1 MDFSKATTVVL
12 CCTVL
17 FCGGISGLCNINLAA
32 FTADCSY
39 QDLDKVPSY
48 VPDSTKVLNL
58 TGNWF
63 NEVNPRQFRRFCN
76 LVELDL
82 RWNYIAHLNNDSDT
96 ELSTLRVL
104 DISYNRGL
112 QDLNSAF
119 FASIPNLQWL
129 SIRSNYLVVSMFK
142 GLRNLTYLDMSFNK
156 PISVNST
163 PFMELEYLEDLNL
176 SGCRLQNLSD
186 TMFTGLSNLLML
198 NLRNNF
204 LHHLPSR
211 VFVRLTK
218 LKVLDLSYTKL
229 DHLPSGVFVRLT
241 KLKDLDLSNNNLDH
255 LPSGVFFRLT
265 KLEVLYLSSN
275 DLDHLP
281 SGIFVGLTKLNV
293 LDLSNNRLFYSTSL
307 PTDIFQPLIHL
318 EQLKLFMG
326 DIPHDVN
333 YTYMD
338 NPISKVP
345 SLKQLYITGAP
356 NTNFGHGYS
365 SLKNLEYLKI
375 SGNLSEINNE
385 TFFNL
390 RYTRSLTLSLVW
402 CELSSISRNAFSS
415 LINLTSLDISGSL
428 FLCKDT
434 MWTNF
439 KAAVCNSRVKNL
451 IAINICT
458 FDVMPWVDCS
468 QPYLEYLDMSHN
480 NLPEIPFVPESLK
493 ELILT
498 NNNIEDISSV
508 ALSLMYNLE
517 KLDLSDQTPHS
528 TYTNAHLK
536 RDIKRT
542 TRDSTGQYQ
551 LYTAASVPLY
561 NTTTTIYKH
570 LNKTAQTVKFKDRNM
585 TFKDQVR
592 NMTFNDQARNMTFKD
607 QAKNMTFNDQGRNM
621 TFKSQGLSSE
631 TRFTLQSWPPI
642 PPFLEWLDVSKSG
655 LICSLFKYD
664 YTNNFIRSLN
674 ISKFRSIKDCSKWL
688 KGLWP
693 WLDKLTHLEDL
704 DLSDN
709 KIAEIPAL
717 AFTHTTHLKHLYLSD
732 NSLFTLTFEIKS
744 LVNLKEIYLSNN
756 IIQYASSQFTTGISS
771 NDLKIYLDGN
781 YYLLCDCRRLSF
793 VKWLSTTYV
802 VYNIAEL
809 MCKYENETQVNLR
822 HRVKIYQQLKDE
834 CIYVL
839 VTVSCV
845 IYFIVLLIGG
855 SVVAILL
862 HKRWREQYLS
872 VFGRRSVNPYH
883 PLEMCQIELEYDIYI
898 SYERDHDISA
908 HKSMHDFVTKEL
920 YPWLKRKGFK
930 VLIRDELH
938 AGRKLYSEISE
949 ALRKTRNV
957 VVLLSND
964 YCADFWNVFEFNV
977 AAMEGIY
984 TKRQVIIPITF
995 EILKPEL
1002 FHEEINAFLKSG
1014 PLPRYTPNT
1023 KFSVLADFLLEQLAS
1038 LGNL

>member
-17 FCGGISGLCNINLAA
+17 FCGGISGSCDINRTT
-32 FTADCSY
+32 FTADCSG
-39 QDLDKVPSY
+39 QHLDKVPSY
-48 VPDSTKVLNL
+48 VPDSTKVLIL
-58 TGNWF
+58 ARNWF
-63 NEVNPRQFRRFCN
+63 NEVNPRQFRRFYN
-76 LVELDL
+76 LVKLDL
-82 RWNYIAHLNNDSDT
+82 SSNYIIHLNNDSDT
-96 ELSTLRVL
+96 ELSTLRDL
-104 DISYNRGL
+104 DISYNQRL
-112 QDLNSAF
+112 QDLNSAL
-119 FASIPNLQWL
+119 FAGILNLQKL
-129 SIRSNYLVVSMFK
+129 SIRGNYLVVSMFK
-142 GLRNLTYLDMSFNK
+142 GLRNLSYLDMGYNK

-163 PFMELEYLEDLNL
+163 PFIELEYLEDLNL
-176 SGCRLQNLSD
+176 GGCGLKNLSD
-186 TMFTGLSNLLML
+186 TMFTGISNLLML
-198 NLRNNF
+198 NLGDND
-204 LHHLPSR
+204 LDYLPSG
-211 VFVRLTK
+211 VFVELTK
-218 LKVLDLSYTKL
+218 LKVLDLSY
-229 DHLPSGVFVRLT
+229 
-241 KLKDLDLSNNNLDH
+241 
-255 LPSGVFFRLT
+255 
-265 KLEVLYLSSN
+265 
-275 DLDHLP
+275 
-281 SGIFVGLTKLNV
+281 
-293 LDLSNNRLFYSTSL
+293 NRLYHSTSL

-318 EQLKLFMG
+318 EQLKLFMD

-333 YTYMD
+333 YTYLD
-338 NPISKVP
+338 NPISKIR
-345 SLKQLYITGAP
+345 SLKRLYITGAP

-365 SLKNLEYLKI
+365 SLKNLEYLEI
-375 SGNLSEINNE
+375 SGNISEINNE

-390 RYTRSLTLSLVW
+390 RYTRTLALSLGS
-402 CELSSISRNAFSS
+402 CKFSYISRNAFTS
-415 LINLTSLDISGSL
+415 LKNLTSLDISNSR
-428 FLCKDT
+428 FLCKDS
-434 MWTNF
+434 MWYNF
-439 KAAVCNSRVKNL
+439 IAAVCNSRVKNL
-451 IAINICT
+451 IATNLCT
-458 FDVMPWVDCS
+458 FDLMLWFVCS
-468 QPYLEYLDMSHN
+468 PPYIEYLDMSHN
-480 NLPEIPFVPESLK
+480 NLQGIPYVSKSLK

-508 ALSLMYNLE
+508 ALSRMYNLE

-536 RDIKRT
+536 KDIKRT

-551 LYTAASVPLY
+551 WYTVASVPLY

-570 LNKTAQTVKFKDRNM
+570 LNKTAQTVKFKERKM

-592 NMTFNDQARNMTFKD
+592 NMTFNDQA
-607 QAKNMTFNDQGRNM
+607 RNM

-664 YTNNFIRSLN
+664 YTNNHIRSLN
-674 ISKFRSIKDCSKWL
+674 LSKFRSIKDCSKWL

-717 AFTHTTHLKHLYLSD
+717 AFTHTTQLKHLYLSE

-756 IIQYASSQFTTGISS
+756 IIQYASSQFTTGIPS

-781 YYLLCDCRRLSF
+781 YYLRCDCARSNF
-793 VKWLSTTYV
+793 AQWLSTTNV

-809 MCKYENETQVNLR
+809 MCKYENETQVSLR
-822 HRVKIYQQLKDE
+822 HRVKIYQQLNDE
-834 CIYVL
+834 CIYVT

-855 SVVAILL
+855 SVVAVLL
-862 HKRWREQYLS
+862 HKRWKEQYLS

-883 PLEMCQIELEYDIYI
+883 PLEECQIELEYDIYI

-908 HKSMHDFVTKEL
+908 YKSMHDFVTKEL
-920 YPWLKRKGFK
+920 YPWLKQKGFK

-1002 FHEEINAFLKSG
+1002 FHEEINAFLESG
-1014 PLPRYTPNT
+1014 PLPRYTHNT

>member
-1 MDFSKATTVVL
+1 MSN
-12 CCTVL
+12 
-17 FCGGISGLCNINLAA
+17 ISWNA
-32 FTADCSY
+32 FT
-39 QDLDKVPSY
+39 
-48 VPDSTKVLNL
+48 
-58 TGNWF
+58 
-63 NEVNPRQFRRFCN
+63 
-76 LVELDL
+76 
-82 RWNYIAHLNNDSDT
+82 
-96 ELSTLRVL
+96 
-104 DISYNRGL
+104 
-112 QDLNSAF
+112 
-119 FASIPNLQWL
+119 
-129 SIRSNYLVVSMFK
+129 
-142 GLRNLTYLDMSFNK
+142 
-156 PISVNST
+156 
-163 PFMELEYLEDLNL
+163 
-176 SGCRLQNLSD
+176 
-186 TMFTGLSNLLML
+186 
-198 NLRNNF
+198 
-204 LHHLPSR
+204 
-211 VFVRLTK
+211 
-218 LKVLDLSYTKL
+218 
-229 DHLPSGVFVRLT
+229 
-241 KLKDLDLSNNNLDH
+241 
-255 LPSGVFFRLT
+255 
-265 KLEVLYLSSN
+265 
-275 DLDHLP
+275 
-281 SGIFVGLTKLNV
+281 
-293 LDLSNNRLFYSTSL
+293 
-307 PTDIFQPLIHL
+307 
-318 EQLKLFMG
+318 
-326 DIPHDVN
+326 
-333 YTYMD
+333 
-338 NPISKVP
+338 
-345 SLKQLYITGAP
+345 
-356 NTNFGHGYS
+356 
-365 SLKNLEYLKI
+365 SLKNL
-375 SGNLSEINNE
+375 
-385 TFFNL
+385 T
-390 RYTRSLTLSLVW
+390 T
-402 CELSSISRNAFSS
+402 
-415 LINLTSLDISGSL
+415 LDISKSR
-428 FLCKDT
+428 FLCKYT

-439 KAAVCNSRVKNL
+439 IAAVCNSRVKNL
-451 IAINICT
+451 IATNLCT

-480 NLPEIPFVPESLK
+480 NLPEIPFESKSLK

-498 NNNIEDISSV
+498 NNNIEVLPIYT
-508 ALSLMYNLE
+508 LSPMYNLE

-528 TYTNAHLK
+528 TYINAHLK

-561 NTTTTIYKH
+561 NTTTIYKY
-570 LNKTAQTVKFKDRNM
+570 LNKTAQTVKFKERKM

-592 NMTFNDQARNMTFKD
+592 NMTFNDQARNMTFK
-607 QAKNMTFNDQGRNM
+607 
-621 TFKSQGLSSE
+621 SQGLSSE
-631 TRFTLQSWPPI
+631 TRFTLQSWAPI

-664 YTNNFIRSLN
+664 YTNNHIRSLN

-709 KIAEIPAL
+709 KIAEIPAV

-756 IIQYASSQFTTGISS
+756 VIQYASSQFTTGISS

-793 VKWLSTTYV
+793 VKWLSTTNV

-809 MCKYENETQVNLR
+809 MCKYENETQVSLR
-822 HRVKIYQQLKDE
+822 HRVKIFQQLKDE

>member
-1 MDFSKATTVVL
+1 MDFSKVTTVVL
-12 CCTVL
+12 CCTIL
-17 FCGGISGLCNINLAA
+17 FCGGISGSCDINLTA
-32 FTADCSY
+32 FTADCSF
-39 QDLDKVPSY
+39 QGLDKVPSY

-58 TGNWF
+58 TRNWF
-63 NEVNPRQFRRFCN
+63 KEVNPRQFRRFYN

-82 RWNYIAHLNNDSDT
+82 SWNYIKHLNNDSDT
-96 ELSTLRVL
+96 GLSTLRVL
-104 DISYNRGL
+104 DISYNQRL
-112 QDLNSAF
+112 HDLNSAF

-129 SIRSNYLVVSMFK
+129 SISRNYLVVSMFK
-142 GLRNLTYLDMSFNK
+142 GLRNLTYLDMSYNK

-163 PFMELEYLEDLNL
+163 PFIELEYLEDLNL
-176 SGCRLQNLSD
+176 GGCGLKNLSD
-186 TMFTGLSNLLML
+186 TMFTGLSNLLTL
-198 NLRNNF
+198 NLGYND
-204 LHHLPSR
+204 
-211 VFVRLTK
+211 
-218 LKVLDLSYTKL
+218 LDY
-229 DHLPSGVFVRLT
+229 LPSGVFVRLT
-241 KLKDLDLSNNNLDH
+241 KLEVLDLSSNDLDYLPSGVFVGLTKLKVLDLSDNNLDH
-255 LPSGVFFRLT
+255 LPSGVF
-265 KLEVLYLSSN
+265 
-275 DLDHLP
+275 
-281 SGIFVGLTKLNV
+281 VGLTKLKV
-293 LDLSNNRLFYSTSL
+293 LDLSYNRLYHSTSL

-326 DIPHDVN
+326 DIPDNVN
-333 YTYMD
+333 YTYVG
-338 NPISKVP
+338 NQISKIP

-365 SLKNLEYLKI
+365 SLKNLEYLEI

-390 RYTRSLTLSLVW
+390 RYTRSLALSLGS
-402 CELSSISRNAFSS
+402 CKLSYISRNAFTS
-415 LINLTSLDISGSL
+415 LKNLTSLDISKNR
-428 FLCKDT
+428 FLCKYT
-434 MWTNF
+434 MWINF
-439 KAAVCNSRVKNL
+439 ITAVCNSRVKNL
-451 IAINICT
+451 IATYLCT
-458 FDVMPWVDCS
+458 FDVMSLFVCS
-468 QPYLEYLDMSHN
+468 PPYLEYLDMSHN
-480 NLPEIPFVPESLK
+480 NLPEIPSVSKSLK

-498 NNNIEDISSV
+498 NNDIDYVSSFG
-508 ALSLMYNLE
+508 LSQMYNLE
-517 KLDLSDQTPHS
+517 KLDLSDQTPTP

-536 RDIKRT
+536 KDIKRT

-551 LYTAASVPLY
+551 LYTVASVPLY
-561 NTTTTIYKH
+561 NTTTINKY
-570 LNKTAQTVKFKDRNM
+570 LNKTAQNVEFKDGNM

-592 NMTFNDQARNMTFKD
+592 TMTFNVQARNMTFID
-607 QAKNMTFNDQGRNM
+607 QGRNITFNDQGRNM
-621 TFKSQGLSSE
+621 TFKSEGLSSE
-631 TRFTLQSWPPI
+631 TRFTIQSWPI
-642 PPFLEWLDVSKSG
+642 PPVLAWIDVSRSG
-655 LICSLFKYD
+655 LICELYELD
-664 YTNNFIRSLN
+664 NTNNFIRSLD
-674 ISKFRSIKDCSKWL
+674 ISRFRPNKYCSKWL

-704 DLSDN
+704 DLRGNQITNIS
-709 KIAEIPAL
+709 AG
-717 AFTHTTHLKHLYLSD
+717 AFTHTINLKHLYLSE
-732 NSLFTLTFEIKS
+732 NFLITLAFEIKS
-744 LVNLKEIYLSNN
+744 LVSLKEIYLSNN
-756 IIQYASSQFTTGISS
+756 IIQDASSQFTTGITS

-781 YYLLCDCRRLSF
+781 YDLRCDCRRLSF
-793 VKWLSTTYV
+793 VKWLSTTNV

-809 MCKYENETQVNLR
+809 MCKYENETQVSLR
-822 HRVKIYQQLKDE
+822 HRVKIYQQLNDE
-834 CIYVL
+834 CIYVT

-845 IYFIVLLIGG
+845 IAFIVLLIGG
-855 SVVAILL
+855 SVVAVLL
-862 HKRWREQYLS
+862 HKRWKEQYLS

-883 PLEMCQIELEYDIYI
+883 PLEECQIELEYDIYI

-920 YPWLKRKGFK
+920 YPWLKQKGFK

-995 EILKPEL
+995 EILKQEL

>member
-58 TGNWF
+58 EGNWF
-63 NEVNPRQFRRFCN
+63 IEVNPRQFRRFYN
-76 LVELDL
+76 LVKLDL
-82 RWNYIAHLNNDSDT
+82 SWNNISHLNNDSDT

-104 DISYNRGL
+104 DISYNWRL

-119 FASIPNLQWL
+119 FASIPNLQKL
-129 SIRSNYLVVSMFK
+129 SIIGNDLEVSLFK
-142 GLRNLTYLDMSFNK
+142 GLRNLTYLDMRGNK
-156 PISVNST
+156 LISVNST
-163 PFMELEYLEDLNL
+163 PFMELQYLEDLNL
-176 SGCRLQNLSD
+176 GGCRLQNLSD

-198 NLRNNF
+198 NLDYND
-204 LHHLPSR
+204 LHHLSSR

-218 LKVLDLSYTKL
+218 LKVLDLS
-229 DHLPSGVFVRLT
+229 F
-241 KLKDLDLSNNNLDH
+241 
-255 LPSGVFFRLT
+255 
-265 KLEVLYLSSN
+265 N
-275 DLDHLP
+275 DLDYLP
-281 SGIFVGLTKLNV
+281 GGLFVGLIKLKV
-293 LDLSNNRLFYSTSL
+293 LVLSYNRLYHSTSL

-318 EQLKLFMG
+318 EQLKLFMN

-333 YTYMD
+333 YTYLD

-365 SLKNLEYLKI
+365 SLKNLEYLEI

-390 RYTRSLTLSLVW
+390 RYTRSLALSLGS
-402 CELSSISRNAFSS
+402 CKLSNISRNAFSS
-415 LINLTSLDISGSL
+415 LINLTSLDISESW
-428 FLCKDT
+428 FLCKYT
-434 MWTNF
+434 MWKIF
-439 KAAVCNSRVKNL
+439 IAAVCNSRVKNL
-451 IAINICT
+451 IAINLCT
-458 FDVMPWVDCS
+458 FVVIPWFDCS
-468 QPYLEYLDMSHN
+468 PPYLEYLDMSHN
-480 NLPEIPFVPESLK
+480 NLRGIPYESKSLK
-493 ELILT
+493 ELILA
-498 NNNIEDISSV
+498 NNNIE
-508 ALSLMYNLE
+508 ALPFYTLSRMYNLE
-517 KLDLSDQTPHS
+517 KLDLSDQTPYS
-528 TYTNAHLK
+528 TYSNAHLQK
-536 RDIKRT
+536 DIKRT

-570 LNKTAQTVKFKDRNM
+570 LNKTAQTVKFKDRKM

-592 NMTFNDQARNMTFKD
+592 NMTFNDQARNMTFNDQARNMKFNDQAGNMTFKD
-607 QAKNMTFNDQGRNM
+607 QTENMTFNDQGRNM
-621 TFKSQGLSSE
+621 TLKSEGLSSE
-631 TRFTLQSWPPI
+631 TRFTIQSRQKI
-642 PPFLEWLDVSKSG
+642 PAFLEWIDVSRSG
-655 LICSLFKYD
+655 LICELYKLD
-664 YTNNFIRSLN
+664 ITNNSIRSLS
-674 ISKFRSIKDCSKWL
+674 ISRFRPNTYYSCKWL
-688 KGLWP
+688 KGFWP

-704 DLSDN
+704 DLSGN
-709 KIAEIPAL
+709 QITNISAG
-717 AFTHTTHLKHLYLSD
+717 AFTNTTNLKHLYLSE
-732 NSLFTLTFEIKS
+732 NFLITLAFEIKS
-744 LVNLKEIYLSNN
+744 LVSLKEIYLSNN
-756 IIQYASSQFTTGISS
+756 IIQDASSQFTTGITS

-781 YYLLCDCRRLSF
+781 YDLRCDCRRLSF
-793 VKWLSTTYV
+793 VKWLSTTNV

-809 MCKYENETQVNLR
+809 MCKYENETQVSLR
-822 HRVKIYQQLKDE
+822 HRVKIYQQLNDE
-834 CIYVL
+834 CIYVT

-845 IYFIVLLIGG
+845 IAFIVLLIGG
-855 SVVAILL
+855 SVVAVLL

-883 PLEMCQIELEYDIYI
+883 PLEECQIELEYDIYI

-920 YPWLKRKGFK
+920 YPWLKQKGFK

>member
-17 FCGGISGLCNINLAA
+17 FCSGISGSCDINRTA
-32 FTADCSY
+32 FTADCSG
-39 QDLDKVPSY
+39 QNLDKVPSY

-58 TGNWF
+58 AHNWF
-63 NEVNPRQFRRFCN
+63 KEVNPRQFRRFDN

-82 RWNYIAHLNNDSDT
+82 NWNDIIHLNNDSDT
-96 ELSTLRVL
+96 ELSTLRIL
-104 DISYNRGL
+104 DISDNWML

-119 FASIPNLQWL
+119 FASIPNLQKL
-129 SIRSNYLVVSMFK
+129 FIIDNDLEVSMFK
-142 GLRNLTYLDMSFNK
+142 GLSNLTYLDMSHNQ

-176 SGCRLQNLSD
+176 AWCGLQNLSD

-198 NLRNNF
+198 NLGYND
-204 LHHLPSR
+204 LHHLPSG

-218 LKVLDLSYTKL
+218 LKVLDLS
-229 DHLPSGVFVRLT
+229 G
-241 KLKDLDLSNNNLDH
+241 
-255 LPSGVFFRLT
+255 
-265 KLEVLYLSSN
+265 
-275 DLDHLP
+275 
-281 SGIFVGLTKLNV
+281 
-293 LDLSNNRLFYSTSL
+293 NRLYHSTSL
-307 PTDIFQPLIHL
+307 PTDIFQPLTHL
-318 EQLKLFMG
+318 EQLNLIMY

-333 YTYMD
+333 YTYVD
-338 NPISKVP
+338 NPISKIP

-365 SLKNLEYLKI
+365 SLKNLEYLEI
-375 SGNLSEINNE
+375 SGNISEINNE

-390 RYTRSLTLSLVW
+390 RYTRSLALSLGS
-402 CELSSISRNAFSS
+402 CKLSNISRNAFTS
-415 LINLTSLDISGSL
+415 LKNLTSLDISKSR
-428 FLCKDT
+428 FLCKYT
-434 MWTNF
+434 MWTYF
-439 KAAVCNSRVKNL
+439 IAAVCNSRVKNL
-451 IAINICT
+451 IATNLCT

-468 QPYLEYLDMSHN
+468 QPYLEYLEYLDMSHN
-480 NLPEIPFVPESLK
+480 NLPEIPFVPKSLK

-551 LYTAASVPLY
+551 WYTVASVPLY
-561 NTTTTIYKH
+561 NTTTTIYKR
-570 LNKTAQTVKFKDRNM
+570 LNKTAQTVKFKDRKM

-592 NMTFNDQARNMTFKD
+592 NMTFNDQARNMTFKH
-607 QAKNMTFNDQGRNM
+607 QIENTTFNDQGRNM

-631 TRFTLQSWPPI
+631 TRFMLQSWPPI
-642 PPFLEWLDVSKSG
+642 SPFLEWLDVSKSG

-664 YTNNFIRSLN
+664 YTNNHIRSLN
-674 ISKFRSIKDCSKWL
+674 ISKFRPIKDCSKWL

-693 WLDKLTHLEDL
+693 WLDKLTRLEDL

-709 KIAEIPAL
+709 KITEIPAV

-732 NSLFTLTFEIKS
+732 NFLITLTFEIKS
-744 LVNLKEIYLSNN
+744 LVSLKEIYLSNN
-756 IIQYASSQFTTGISS
+756 IIQDASSQFTTGITS

-781 YYLLCDCRRLSF
+781 YDLRCDCRRLSF
-793 VKWLSTTYV
+793 VKWLSTTNV

-809 MCKYENETQVNLR
+809 MCKYENETQVSLR

-834 CIYVL
+834 CIYVT

-855 SVVAILL
+855 SVVAVLL
-862 HKRWREQYLS
+862 HKRWKEQYLS

-883 PLEMCQIELEYDIYI
+883 PLEECQIELEYDIYI

-908 HKSMHDFVTKEL
+908 NKSMHDFVTKEL
-920 YPWLKRKGFK
+920 YPWLKQKGFK

-1014 PLPRYTPNT
+1014 PLPRYTLNT

>member
-12 CCTVL
+12 YCTVL
-17 FCGGISGLCNINLAA
+17 FCSGISGSCDINRTA
-32 FTADCSY
+32 FTADCSG
-39 QDLDKVPSY
+39 QNLDKVPSY
-48 VPDSTKVLNL
+48 VPVSTKVLNL
-58 TGNWF
+58 AYNRF
-63 NEVNPRQFRRFCN
+63 KEVNPRQFKRFYN

-82 RWNYIAHLNNDSDT
+82 NWNDIIHLNNDSDT
-96 ELSTLRVL
+96 ELSTLRIL
-104 DISYNRGL
+104 DISDNWML

-119 FASIPNLQWL
+119 FASIPNLQKL
-129 SIRSNYLVVSMFK
+129 SIRGNKLVVSMFK
-142 GLRNLTYLDMSFNK
+142 GLRNLTYLDMSWNRQ
-156 PISVNST
+156 INVNST
-163 PFMELEYLEDLNL
+163 PFIELEFLEDLNL
-176 SGCRLQNLSD
+176 AKCRLRNLSD
-186 TMFTGLSNLLML
+186 TFFTGLSNLLML
-198 NLRNNF
+198 NLGYND
-204 LHHLPSR
+204 LDYLPSG
-211 VFVRLTK
+211 VFVELTK
-218 LKVLDLSYTKL
+218 LKVLDLSY
-229 DHLPSGVFVRLT
+229 
-241 KLKDLDLSNNNLDH
+241 
-255 LPSGVFFRLT
+255 
-265 KLEVLYLSSN
+265 
-275 DLDHLP
+275 
-281 SGIFVGLTKLNV
+281 
-293 LDLSNNRLFYSTSL
+293 NRLYHSTSL
-307 PTDIFQPLIHL
+307 PTDIFQPLTHL
-318 EQLKLFMG
+318 EQLNLIMY

-333 YTYMD
+333 YTYLD

-375 SGNLSEINNE
+375 LGNLSEINNE

-390 RYTRSLTLSLVW
+390 RHTRSLVLSLGS
-402 CELSSISRNAFSS
+402 CKLSYISRNAFTS
-415 LINLTSLDISGSL
+415 LKNLISLDISNSR
-428 FLCKDT
+428 FLSTYT

-439 KAAVCNSRVKNL
+439 IAAVCNSTVKNL
-451 IAINICT
+451 IATNLWP
-458 FDVMPWVDCS
+458 FELSPWFDCS
-468 QPYLEYLDMSHN
+468 QPYLEYLDMSNN
-480 NLPEIPFVPESLK
+480 NLRGKPYVPKSLK
-493 ELILT
+493 VLILA
-498 NNNIEDISSV
+498 NNNIE
-508 ALSLMYNLE
+508 ALSIYTLSQMHNLE
-517 KLDLSDQTPHS
+517 KLDLSDQTPIS
-528 TYTNAHLK
+528 TYSNAHLK
-536 RDIKRT
+536 KDIKRR

-551 LYTAASVPLY
+551 LYTVSSFPLY
-561 NTTTTIYKH
+561 NSTTTIYKH

-585 TFKDQVR
+585 TLKDQVR
-592 NMTFNDQARNMTFKD
+592 NMTFNDQARNMTFKH
-607 QAKNMTFNDQGRNM
+607 QIENTTFNDQGRNM

-631 TRFTLQSWPPI
+631 TRFMLQSWPPI
-642 PPFLEWLDVSKSG
+642 SPFLEWLDVSKSG

-664 YTNNFIRSLN
+664 YTYNIIRSLN
-674 ISKFRSIKDCSKWL
+674 ISKFRPIKDCSKWL

-693 WLDKLTHLEDL
+693 WLDKLTRLEDL

-709 KIAEIPAL
+709 KITEIPAV

-732 NSLFTLTFEIKS
+732 NFLITLTFEIKS
-744 LVNLKEIYLSNN
+744 LVSLKEIYLSNN
-756 IIQYASSQFTTGISS
+756 IIQDASSQFTTGITS

-781 YYLLCDCRRLSF
+781 YDLRCDCRRLSF
-793 VKWLSTTYV
+793 VKWLSTTNV

-809 MCKYENETQVNLR
+809 MCKYENETQVSLR

-834 CIYVL
+834 CIYVT

-855 SVVAILL
+855 SVVAVLL
-862 HKRWREQYLS
+862 HKRWKEQYLS

-883 PLEMCQIELEYDIYI
+883 PLEECQIELEYDIYI

-908 HKSMHDFVTKEL
+908 NKSMHDFVTKEL
-920 YPWLKRKGFK
+920 YPWLKQKGFK

-1014 PLPRYTPNT
+1014 PLPRYTLNT

>member
-1 MDFSKATTVVL
+1 MDSSKATTVVL

-17 FCGGISGLCNINLAA
+17 FCSGISGSCDINRTA
-32 FTADCSY
+32 FTADCSG
-39 QDLDKVPSY
+39 QNLDKVPSY
-48 VPDSTKVLNL
+48 VPDSIEVLNL
-58 TGNWF
+58 RINYF
-63 NEVNPRQFRRFCN
+63 KEVNPRQFRRFYN

-82 RWNYIAHLNNDSDT
+82 SYNMIIHLNNDSDT

-104 DISYNRGL
+104 DISGNRRL

-119 FASIPNLQWL
+119 FASIPNLQKL
-129 SIRSNYLVVSMFK
+129 FIIGNDLEVSMFK
-142 GLRNLTYLDMSFNK
+142 GLRNLTYLDMSFNQ

-176 SGCRLQNLSD
+176 NNCGLKNLSD
-186 TMFTGLSNLLML
+186 AIFTGLSNLLML
-198 NLRNNF
+198 NLGYND
-204 LHHLPSR
+204 LDYLPSG
-211 VFVRLTK
+211 VFVGLTK
-218 LKVLDLSYTKL
+218 LKVLDLSY
-229 DHLPSGVFVRLT
+229 
-241 KLKDLDLSNNNLDH
+241 
-255 LPSGVFFRLT
+255 
-265 KLEVLYLSSN
+265 
-275 DLDHLP
+275 
-281 SGIFVGLTKLNV
+281 
-293 LDLSNNRLFYSTSL
+293 NRLYHSTSL

-318 EQLKLFMG
+318 EQLRLFMN
-326 DIPHDVN
+326 DIPHNVN
-333 YTYMD
+333 YTYVD
-338 NPISKVP
+338 NPISKIP

-375 SGNLSEINNE
+375 LGNLSEINNE

-390 RYTRSLTLSLVW
+390 RYTRTLALSLGS
-402 CELSSISRNAFSS
+402 CKFSYISRNAFTS
-415 LINLTSLDISGSL
+415 LINLTSLDVSSNMY
-428 FLCKDT
+428 LCKYT
-434 MWTNF
+434 MWRNF
-439 KAAVCNSRVKNL
+439 TAAICNSRIKNL
-451 IAINICT
+451 IATNLCT
-458 FDVMPWVDCS
+458 FDLMSLFVCS
-468 QPYLEYLDMSHN
+468 PPYLEYLDMSLN
-480 NLPEIPFVPESLK
+480 NLRGIPYVHKSLK

-508 ALSLMYNLE
+508 FLSRMYNLE

-536 RDIKRT
+536 KDIKRT

-551 LYTAASVPLY
+551 LYTVASVPLY
-561 NTTTTIYKH
+561 NTTTINKY
-570 LNKTAQTVKFKDRNM
+570 LNKTAQNVEFKDGNL

-592 NMTFNDQARNMTFKD
+592 NMTFNDQARNMTFND
-607 QAKNMTFNDQGRNM
+607 QARNMTFNDQGRNM
-621 TFKSQGLSSE
+621 TLKSEGLSSE
-631 TRFTLQSWPPI
+631 TRFTIQSRQKI
-642 PPFLEWLDVSKSG
+642 PAFLEWIDVSRSR
-655 LICSLFKYD
+655 LICELYKLD
-664 YTNNFIRSLN
+664 ITNNYIRSLN
-674 ISKFRSIKDCSKWL
+674 ISRFRPNTYYSCKWL
-688 KGLWP
+688 KGFWP
-693 WLDKLTHLEDL
+693 WLDKLTHLETL
-704 DLSDN
+704 DLSGN
-709 KIAEIPAL
+709 QITEIPAV
-717 AFTHTTHLKHLYLSD
+717 AFTHTIHLKHLNLAENYLV
-732 NSLFTLTFEIKS
+732 TLTFEMKS
-744 LVNLKEIYLSNN
+744 LVNLTEIYLSNN
-756 IIQYASSQFTTGISS
+756 LIQYASNQFTTGLKS
-771 NDLKIYLDGN
+771 NDLTVYIDGN
-781 YYLLCDCRRLSF
+781 NLLCDCSRLNF
-793 VKWLSTTYV
+793 VYWLCTSNV
-802 VYNIAEL
+802 IFNITGL
-809 MCKYENETQVNLR
+809 MCKYKNETQVSLR
-822 HRVKIYQQLKDE
+822 PRAAIYQLLRDE
-834 CIYVL
+834 CIYVT

-845 IYFIVLLIGG
+845 IAFIVLLIGG

-862 HKRWREQYLS
+862 HKRWKEQYLS

-883 PLEMCQIELEYDIYI
+883 PLEECQIELEYDIYI

-908 HKSMHDFVTKEL
+908 YKSMHGFVTKEL
-920 YPWLKRKGFK
+920 YPWLKQKGFK

>member
-17 FCGGISGLCNINLAA
+17 FCSGISGSCNINLTA
-32 FTADCSY
+32 FTADCSH
-39 QDLDKVPSY
+39 QHLDKVPSY

-58 TGNWF
+58 GNNRF
-63 NEVNPRQFRRFCN
+63 KEVNPRRFRRFYN
-76 LVELDL
+76 LVKLDL
-82 RWNYIAHLNNDSDT
+82 SLNDIIHLNNDSDT
-96 ELSTLRVL
+96 GLSTLRVL
-104 DISYNRGL
+104 DISYNLRL

-119 FASIPNLQWL
+119 FASIPNLQKL
-129 SIRSNYLVVSMFK
+129 SIRGNKLVVSMFK
-142 GLRNLTYLDMSFNK
+142 GLRNLTYLDMRGNK
-156 PISVNST
+156 LISVNST
-163 PFMELEYLEDLNL
+163 PFIELKYLEDLNL
-176 SGCRLQNLSD
+176 AWCGLQNLSD
-186 TMFTGLSNLLML
+186 TMFTGISNLLML
-198 NLRNNF
+198 NLQGNH
-204 LHHLPSR
+204 LHHLPSG
-211 VFVRLTK
+211 VFVGLTK

-229 DHLPSGVFVRLT
+229 DHLPSGVFFRLT
-241 KLKDLDLSNNNLDH
+241 KLEALDLSYNNLDH
-255 LPSGVFFRLT
+255 LPSGVFVRLT
-265 KLEVLYLSSN
+265 KL
-275 DLDHLP
+275 
-281 SGIFVGLTKLNV
+281 KV
-293 LDLSNNRLFYSTSL
+293 LDLSGNRLYHSTSL

-318 EQLKLFMG
+318 EQLKLFMN
-326 DIPHDVN
+326 DIPHNVN
-333 YTYMD
+333 YTYVD
-338 NPISKVP
+338 NPISKIP

-365 SLKNLEYLKI
+365 SLKKLEYLEI
-375 SGNLSEINNE
+375 SGNISEINNE

-390 RYTRSLTLSLVW
+390 RYTRSLTLSVRS
-402 CELSSISRNAFSS
+402 CSFSSISGNAFTS
-415 LINLTSLDISGSL
+415 LINLTSLDVSSNMY
-428 FLCKDT
+428 LCKYT
-434 MWTNF
+434 MWRNF
-439 KAAVCNSRVKNL
+439 TAAICNSRIKNL
-451 IAINICT
+451 IATNLCT
-458 FDVMPWVDCS
+458 FDLMSLFVCS
-468 QPYLEYLDMSHN
+468 PPYLEYLDMSHN
-480 NLPEIPFVPESLK
+480 NLRGIPLYVPKSLK
-493 ELILT
+493 ELILA
-498 NNNIEDISSV
+498 NNNIEVLSSYTLV
-508 ALSLMYNLE
+508 NMYNLE

-528 TYTNAHLK
+528 TYSNAHLK
-536 RDIKRT
+536 KDIKRT

-570 LNKTAQTVKFKDRNM
+570 LNKTAQTVKFKERKM

-592 NMTFNDQARNMTFKD
+592 NMTFNDQA
-607 QAKNMTFNDQGRNM
+607 RNM

-664 YTNNFIRSLN
+664 YTNNYIRSLN
-674 ISKFRSIKDCSKWL
+674 LSKFRPIKDCSKWL

-693 WLDKLTHLEDL
+693 WLDKLTRLEDL

-709 KIAEIPAL
+709 KITEIPAV
-717 AFTHTTHLKHLYLSD
+717 AFTHKTYLKHLYLSD
-732 NSLFTLTFEIKS
+732 NFLITLTFEIKS
-744 LVNLKEIYLSNN
+744 LVSLKEIYLSNN
-756 IIQYASSQFTTGISS
+756 IIQDASSQFTTGITS

-781 YYLLCDCRRLSF
+781 YDLRCDCRRLSF
-793 VKWLSTTYV
+793 VKWLSTTNV

-809 MCKYENETQVNLR
+809 MCKYENETQVSLC

-834 CIYVL
+834 CIYVT

-855 SVVAILL
+855 SVVAVLL
-862 HKRWREQYLS
+862 HKRWKEQYLS

-883 PLEMCQIELEYDIYI
+883 PLEECQIELEYDIYI

-908 HKSMHDFVTKEL
+908 NKSMHDFVTKEL
-920 YPWLKRKGFK
+920 YPWLKQKGFK

-1014 PLPRYTPNT
+1014 PLPRYTLNT

>member
-17 FCGGISGLCNINLAA
+17 FCGGISGSCNINLTA
-32 FTADCSY
+32 FTADCSD
-39 QDLDKVPSY
+39 QNLDKVPSY
-48 VPDSTKVLNL
+48 LPDVTKILNL
-58 TGNWF
+58 AGNRF
-63 NEVNPRQFRRFCN
+63 KEVNPRQFRRFYN
-76 LVELDL
+76 LVKLDL
-82 RWNYIAHLNNDSDT
+82 SSNYIIHLNNDSDA

-104 DISYNRGL
+104 DISFNLRL

-119 FASIPNLQWL
+119 FASIPNLQKL
-129 SIRSNYLVVSMFK
+129 SIRGNKLVVSMFK
-142 GLRNLTYLDMSFNK
+142 GLRNLTYLDMRWNRQ
-156 PISVNST
+156 INVNST
-163 PFMELEYLEDLNL
+163 PFIELEFLEDLNL
-176 SGCRLQNLSD
+176 AKCRLRNLSD
-186 TMFTGLSNLLML
+186 TFFTGLSNLLML
-198 NLRNNF
+198 NLGYND
-204 LHHLPSR
+204 LHHLPSG

-218 LKVLDLSYTKL
+218 LKVLDLSDNCL

-241 KLKDLDLSNNNLDH
+241 KLKVLDLSYDNLDH
-255 LPSGVFFRLT
+255 LPSGVFVRLT
-265 KLEVLYLSSN
+265 KL
-275 DLDHLP
+275 
-281 SGIFVGLTKLNV
+281 KV
-293 LDLSNNRLFYSTSL
+293 LDLSGNRLYHSTSL
-307 PTDIFQPLIHL
+307 PTDIFQPLTHL
-318 EQLKLFMG
+318 EQLNLIMY

-333 YTYMD
+333 YTYLD
-338 NPISKVP
+338 NPISKIR

-365 SLKNLEYLKI
+365 SLKNLEYLEI
-375 SGNLSEINNE
+375 SGNISEINNE

-390 RYTRSLTLSLVW
+390 RYTRSLALSLES
-402 CELSSISRNAFSS
+402 CKLSNISRNAFTS
-415 LINLTSLDISGSL
+415 LKNLTSLNISNSR
-428 FLCKDT
+428 FLCEYT
-434 MWTNF
+434 MWNDF
-439 KAAVCNSRVKNL
+439 IAAVCNSRVKNL
-451 IAINICT
+451 IATNLCT

-480 NLPEIPFVPESLK
+480 NLPEIPSVPKSLK
-493 ELILT
+493 ELFLT
-498 NNNIEDISSV
+498 NNNIE
-508 ALSLMYNLE
+508 AFPFYTLSRMYNLE
-517 KLDLSDQTPHS
+517 KLDLSDQTPTP
-528 TYTNAHLK
+528 TYSNAHLK
-536 RDIKRT
+536 KDIKRT

-551 LYTAASVPLY
+551 LYTVSSFPLY
-561 NTTTTIYKH
+561 NSTTTIYKH

-585 TFKDQVR
+585 TLKDQVR
-592 NMTFNDQARNMTFKD
+592 NMTFNDQARNMTFKH
-607 QAKNMTFNDQGRNM
+607 QIENTTFNDQGRNM

-631 TRFTLQSWPPI
+631 TRFMLQSWPPI
-642 PPFLEWLDVSKSG
+642 SPSLEWLDVSKSG

-674 ISKFRSIKDCSKWL
+674 LSKFRPIKDCSKWL

-693 WLDKLTHLEDL
+693 WLDKLTRLEDL

-709 KIAEIPAL
+709 KITEIPAV

-732 NSLFTLTFEIKS
+732 NFLITLTFEIKS
-744 LVNLKEIYLSNN
+744 LVSLKEIYLSNN
-756 IIQYASSQFTTGISS
+756 IIQDASSQFTTGITS

-781 YYLLCDCRRLSF
+781 YDLRCDCRRLSF
-793 VKWLSTTYV
+793 VKWLSTTNV

-809 MCKYENETQVNLR
+809 MCKYENETQVSLR

-834 CIYVL
+834 CIYVT

-855 SVVAILL
+855 SVVAVLL
-862 HKRWREQYLS
+862 HKRWKEQYLS

>member
-17 FCGGISGLCNINLAA
+17 FCGGISGSCYINLTAL
-32 FTADCSY
+32 TADCSH
-39 QDLDKVPSY
+39 QHLDKVPSY

-58 TGNWF
+58 AHNWF
-63 NEVNPRQFRRFCN
+63 KEVNPRQFRRFCN

-82 RWNYIAHLNNDSDT
+82 RWNYIAHLKNDSDT

-104 DISYNRGL
+104 DISDNWML

-129 SIRSNYLVVSMFK
+129 SIRGNDLEVSMFK
-142 GLRNLTYLDMSFNK
+142 GLRNLTYLDMSFNQ
-156 PISVNST
+156 PISVKST
-163 PFMELEYLEDLNL
+163 PFRELEYLEDLKL
-176 SGCRLQNLSD
+176 RGCGLKNLSD

-198 NLRNNF
+198 NLGYND
-204 LHHLPSR
+204 LDYLPSG
-211 VFVRLTK
+211 VFVELTK
-218 LKVLDLSYTKL
+218 LKVLDLSY
-229 DHLPSGVFVRLT
+229 
-241 KLKDLDLSNNNLDH
+241 
-255 LPSGVFFRLT
+255 
-265 KLEVLYLSSN
+265 
-275 DLDHLP
+275 
-281 SGIFVGLTKLNV
+281 
-293 LDLSNNRLFYSTSL
+293 NRLYHSTSL
-307 PTDIFQPLIHL
+307 PTDIFQPLSHL
-318 EQLKLFMG
+318 EQLKLIMN

-333 YTYMD
+333 FTYMD
-338 NPISKVP
+338 NPISKIP

-390 RYTRSLTLSLVW
+390 RYTRSLALSLGR
-402 CELSSISRNAFSS
+402 CKLSYISQNAFTS
-415 LINLTSLDISGSL
+415 LINLTSLDISKSR
-428 FLCKDT
+428 FLCKYS
-434 MWTNF
+434 MWKIF
-439 KAAVCNSRVKNL
+439 IAAVCHSRVKNL
-451 IAINICT
+451 IATYLCRFNVI
-458 FDVMPWVDCS
+458 PLVDCS
-468 QPYLEYLDMSHN
+468 QPYLEYLDMSHS
-480 NLPEIPFVPESLK
+480 NLRGIPLVSKSLK
-493 ELILT
+493 ELILA
-498 NNNIEDISSV
+498 NNNIEALTFY
-508 ALSLMYNLE
+508 ALSRMYNLE
-517 KLDLSDQTPHS
+517 KLDLSDQTPIS
-528 TYTNAHLK
+528 TYSNAHLK
-536 RDIKRT
+536 KDIKRT

-551 LYTAASVPLY
+551 LYTVASVPLY
-561 NTTTTIYKH
+561 NTTTINKY
-570 LNKTAQTVKFKDRNM
+570 LNKTAQNVEFKDGNL

-592 NMTFNDQARNMTFKD
+592 NMTFNDQARNMTFNDQARNMKFNDQAGNMTFKD
-607 QAKNMTFNDQGRNM
+607 QIENMTFNEQGRNM
-621 TFKSQGLSSE
+621 TFISQGLSSK
-631 TRFTLQSWPPI
+631 TKFTIQSSPI
-642 PPFLEWLDVSKSG
+642 PAFLEWIDVSRSG
-655 LICSLFKYD
+655 LICSLYKFD
-664 YTNNFIRSLN
+664 NTINSIRSLY
-674 ISKFRSIKDCSKWL
+674 ISKFRPNTYCSTWL
-688 KGLWP
+688 KGFWP
-693 WLDKLTHLEDL
+693 WLDKLIHLEDL
-704 DLSDN
+704 DLSGN
-709 KIAEIPAL
+709 QITEIPAV
-717 AFTHTTHLKHLYLSD
+717 AFTHTIYLKHLNLAE
-732 NSLFTLTFEIKS
+732 NHLVTLMFEINS

-756 IIQYASSQFTTGISS
+756 LIQYASSQFTTGLKS
-771 NDLKIYLDGN
+771 NDLTVYIDGN
-781 YYLLCDCRRLSF
+781 NLFCDCLRLNF
-793 VKWLSTTYV
+793 VDWLCTSNV
-802 VYNIAEL
+802 IFNITGL
-809 MCKYENETQVNLR
+809 MCKYKNETQVSLR
-822 HRVKIYQQLKDE
+822 PRAAIYQLLRDE
-834 CIYVL
+834 CIYVT

-845 IYFIVLLIGG
+845 IAFIVLLIGG
-855 SVVAILL
+855 VVVAILL

-883 PLEMCQIELEYDIYI
+883 PLEECQIELEYDIYI
-898 SYERDHDISA
+898 SYERDHDISV

-920 YPWLKRKGFK
+920 YPWLKQKGFK

-1014 PLPRYTPNT
+1014 PLPRYTLNT

>member
-76 LVELDL
+76 LVKLDL

-293 LDLSNNRLFYSTSL
+293 LDLSYNRLFYSTSL

-390 RYTRSLTLSLVW
+390 RYTRSLALSLGS
-402 CELSSISRNAFSS
+402 CKLSNISRNAFTS
-415 LINLTSLDISGSL
+415 LINLTSLDISKSR
-428 FLCKDT
+428 FLCKYS
-434 MWTNF
+434 MWKNLI
-439 KAAVCNSRVKNL
+439 AAVCNSRVKNL
-451 IAINICT
+451 IATNLCT
-458 FDVMPWVDCS
+458 FDLMSLFVCS
-468 QPYLEYLDMSHN
+468 PPYLEYLDMSHN
-480 NLPEIPFVPESLK
+480 NLRGMPYVSKSLK

-498 NNNIEDISSV
+498 NNNIEDISFY
-508 ALSLMYNLE
+508 ALSRMYNLE

-528 TYTNAHLK
+528 TYSNAHLK
-536 RDIKRT
+536 KDIKRT

-551 LYTAASVPLY
+551 LFTAASVPLY

-570 LNKTAQTVKFKDRNM
+570 LNKTAQTVKFKDRKM

-592 NMTFNDQARNMTFKD
+592 NMTFNDQARNMTFKH
-607 QAKNMTFNDQGRNM
+607 QIENMTFNDQGRNM

-631 TRFTLQSWPPI
+631 PRFTLQSWPPI
-642 PPFLEWLDVSKSG
+642 PAFLEWLDVSKSG

-664 YTNNFIRSLN
+664 YTNNSIRSLN
-674 ISKFRSIKDCSKWL
+674 ISRFRPNTYYCSKWL
-688 KGLWP
+688 KGFWP
-693 WLDKLTHLEDL
+693 WLDKLTHLETL
-704 DLSDN
+704 DLSGN
-709 KIAEIPAL
+709 QITEIPAE
-717 AFTHTTHLKHLYLSD
+717 AFTHTIHLTHLNLAENH
-732 NSLFTLTFEIKS
+732 LFTLTFEIKS

-756 IIQYASSQFTTGISS
+756 LIRYASNQFTTGLKS
-771 NDLKIYLDGN
+771 NDLTVYIDGN
-781 YYLLCDCRRLSF
+781 NLFCDCLRLNF
-793 VKWLSTTYV
+793 VYWLCTSNV
-802 VYNIAEL
+802 IFNITGL
-809 MCKYENETQVNLR
+809 MCKYENETQVSLR
-822 HRVKIYQQLKDE
+822 PRAALYQLLKND
-834 CIYVL
+834 CIYVT

-845 IYFIVLLIGG
+845 IAFIVLLIGG
-855 SVVAILL
+855 VVVAILL

-883 PLEMCQIELEYDIYI
+883 PLEECQIELEYDIYI

-995 EILKPEL
+995 EILKPGL
-1002 FHEEINAFLKSG
+1002 FHEEINAFLESG
-1014 PLPRYTPNT
+1014 PLPRYTSNT

>member
-17 FCGGISGLCNINLAA
+17 FCGGISGSCNINRTA
-32 FTADCSY
+32 FTADCSH
-39 QDLDKVPSY
+39 QHLDKVPSY

-58 TGNWF
+58 AYNRF
-63 NEVNPRQFRRFCN
+63 KEVNPRQFRRFYN
-76 LVELDL
+76 LVKLDL
-82 RWNYIAHLNNDSDT
+82 NWNDIIHLNNDSDT
-96 ELSTLRVL
+96 ELSTLRDL
-104 DISYNRGL
+104 DISYNQRL

-119 FASIPNLQWL
+119 FASIPNLQKL
-129 SIRSNYLVVSMFK
+129 SIRGNKLVVSMFK
-142 GLRNLTYLDMSFNK
+142 GLRNLTYLDMSFNQ

-176 SGCRLQNLSD
+176 AWCGLQNLSD

-198 NLRNNF
+198 NLGYND
-204 LHHLPSR
+204 LH
-211 VFVRLTK
+211 
-218 LKVLDLSYTKL
+218 
-229 DHLPSGVFVRLT
+229 HLPSGVFVRLT
-241 KLKDLDLSNNNLDH
+241 KLEVLDLSSNDLDYLPSGVFVGLTKLKVLDLSDNNLDH
-255 LPSGVFFRLT
+255 LPSGVF
-265 KLEVLYLSSN
+265 
-275 DLDHLP
+275 
-281 SGIFVGLTKLNV
+281 VGLTKLKV
-293 LDLSNNRLFYSTSL
+293 LDLSYNRLYHSTSL

-326 DIPHDVN
+326 DIPDNVN
-333 YTYMD
+333 YTYVG
-338 NPISKVP
+338 NQISKIP

-365 SLKNLEYLKI
+365 SLKYLEYLEI

-390 RYTRSLTLSLVW
+390 RYTRSLALSLGS
-402 CELSSISRNAFSS
+402 CKLSYISRNAFTS
-415 LINLTSLDISGSL
+415 LKNLTSLDISKNR
-428 FLCKDT
+428 FLCEYT
-434 MWTNF
+434 MWINF
-439 KAAVCNSRVKNL
+439 ITAVCNSRVKNL
-451 IAINICT
+451 IATNLCT
-458 FDVMPWVDCS
+458 FDLMSLFVCS
-468 QPYLEYLDMSHN
+468 LPYLEYLDMSHKK
-480 NLPEIPFVPESLK
+480 IPYVSKSPK

-498 NNNIEDISSV
+498 NNNIEVLSFFI
-508 ALSLMYNLE
+508 LSLMYNLE
-517 KLDLSDQTPHS
+517 KLDLSYQTPHS
-528 TYTNAHLK
+528 TYSNAHLK
-536 RDIKRT
+536 KDIKRT

-570 LNKTAQTVKFKDRNM
+570 LNKTAQTVKFKDRNI
-585 TFKDQVR
+585 TFKHQVR
-592 NMTFNDQARNMTFKD
+592 NMTFNDQVGNMTFKD
-607 QAKNMTFNDQGRNM
+607 QAKNIKFIDQGRNI
-621 TFKSQGLSSE
+621 TFKDQGLSSE
-631 TRFTLQSWPPI
+631 TRFTIQSWPI
-642 PPFLEWLDVSKSG
+642 PAFLEWIDVSRSG

-664 YTNNFIRSLN
+664 YTNNHIRSLN
-674 ISKFRSIKDCSKWL
+674 ISKFRPIKDCSKWL

-704 DLSDN
+704 DISDN
-709 KIAEIPAL
+709 KITEIPAV
-717 AFTHTTHLKHLYLSD
+717 AFTNTTHLKHLYLS
-732 NSLFTLTFEIKS
+732 NNFLITLAFEIKS
-744 LVNLKEIYLSNN
+744 LVSLKEIYLSNN
-756 IIQYASSQFTTGISS
+756 IIQDASSQFTTGITS

-781 YYLLCDCRRLSF
+781 NDLRCDCKRSSF
-793 VKWLSTTYV
+793 VEWLSTTNV

-809 MCKYENETQVNLR
+809 ICKYENETQVSLR
-822 HRVKIYQQLKDE
+822 HRVKIYQQLNDE
-834 CIYVL
+834 CIYVT

-855 SVVAILL
+855 SVVAVLL
-862 HKRWREQYLS
+862 HKRWKEQYLS

-883 PLEMCQIELEYDIYI
+883 PLEECQIELEYDIYI

-908 HKSMHDFVTKEL
+908 YKSMHDFVTKEL
-920 YPWLKRKGFK
+920 YPWLKQKGFK

-1002 FHEEINAFLKSG
+1002 FHEEINAFLESG
-1014 PLPRYTPNT
+1014 PLPRYTHNT

>member
-1 MDFSKATTVVL
+1 MDSSKATTVVL

-17 FCGGISGLCNINLAA
+17 FCSGISGSCNINIAA
-32 FTADCSY
+32 FTADCSG
-39 QDLDKVPSY
+39 QNLDKVPSY
-48 VPDSTKVLNL
+48 VPEPTKVLNL
-58 TGNWF
+58 GYNLF
-63 NEVNPRQFRRFCN
+63 KEVNPRQFRRFYN

-82 RWNYIAHLNNDSDT
+82 SYNRIIHLNNDSDT
-96 ELSTLRVL
+96 ELSTLRDL
-104 DISYNRGL
+104 DISYNWRL

-119 FASIPNLQWL
+119 FAGIPNLQKL
-129 SIRSNYLVVSMFK
+129 SIQGNYLVVSMFK
-142 GLRNLTYLDMSFNK
+142 GLRNLTYLDMSYNK

-176 SGCRLQNLSD
+176 GGCGLKNLSD

-198 NLRNNF
+198 NLGYND
-204 LHHLPSR
+204 LDYLPSG

-218 LKVLDLSYTKL
+218 LKVLDLSY
-229 DHLPSGVFVRLT
+229 
-241 KLKDLDLSNNNLDH
+241 
-255 LPSGVFFRLT
+255 
-265 KLEVLYLSSN
+265 
-275 DLDHLP
+275 
-281 SGIFVGLTKLNV
+281 
-293 LDLSNNRLFYSTSL
+293 NRLYHSTSL

-318 EQLKLFMG
+318 EQLKLFMN
-326 DIPHDVN
+326 DIPHNVN
-333 YTYMD
+333 YTYVD
-338 NPISKVP
+338 NPISKIP

-365 SLKNLEYLKI
+365 SLKNLEYLEI

-390 RYTRSLTLSLVW
+390 RYTRSLALSLGS
-402 CELSSISRNAFSS
+402 CKLSYISRNAFTS
-415 LINLTSLDISGSL
+415 LKNLTSLDISKNR
-428 FLCKDT
+428 FLCKYT
-434 MWTNF
+434 MWINF
-439 KAAVCNSRVKNL
+439 ITAVCNSTVKNL
-451 IAINICT
+451 IASNICT
-458 FDVMPWVDCS
+458 RDAIPWFYCS

-480 NLPEIPFVPESLK
+480 NLWKIPYVSKSLK

-498 NNNIEDISSV
+498 NNNIEVFSIYS
-508 ALSLMYNLE
+508 LSQMYNLE
-517 KLDLSDQTPHS
+517 KLDLSDQNPFS
-528 TYTNAHLK
+528 TYSNAHLK
-536 RDIKRT
+536 KDIKRT
-542 TRDSTGQYQ
+542 TRYSTGQYQ
-551 LYTAASVPLY
+551 WYTVSSVPLY

-570 LNKTAQTVKFKDRNM
+570 LNKAAQTVQFKDRNM

-592 NMTFNDQARNMTFKD
+592 NMTYNDQARNMTLNDRARNMTFNDQAGNMTFKD
-607 QAKNMTFNDQGRNM
+607 QTENMTFNDQGRNM
-621 TFKSQGLSSE
+621 TLKSEGLSSE
-631 TRFTLQSWPPI
+631 TRFTIQSRQKI
-642 PPFLEWLDVSKSG
+642 PAFLEWIDVSRSR
-655 LICSLFKYD
+655 LICELYKFD
-664 YTNNFIRSLN
+664 ITNNSIRSLN
-674 ISKFRSIKDCSKWL
+674 ISRVRPNTYYSCKWL
-688 KGLWP
+688 QGFWP
-693 WLDKLTHLEDL
+693 WLDKLTHLETL
-704 DLSDN
+704 DLSGN
-709 KIAEIPAL
+709 QITEIPAE
-717 AFTHTTHLKHLYLSD
+717 AFTHTIYLKHLNLAENYLV
-732 NSLFTLTFEIKS
+732 TLTFEMKS
-744 LVNLKEIYLSNN
+744 LVNLTEIYLSNN
-756 IIQYASSQFTTGISS
+756 LIQYASNQFTTGLKS
-771 NDLKIYLDGN
+771 NDLTVYIDGN
-781 YYLLCDCRRLSF
+781 NLLCDCSRLNF
-793 VKWLSTTYV
+793 VYWLCTSNV
-802 VYNIAEL
+802 IFNITGL
-809 MCKYENETQVNLR
+809 MCKYKNETQVSLR
-822 HRVKIYQQLKDE
+822 PRAAIYQLLRDE
-834 CIYVL
+834 CIYVT

-845 IYFIVLLIGG
+845 IAFIVLLIGG

-862 HKRWREQYLS
+862 HKRWKEQYLS

-883 PLEMCQIELEYDIYI
+883 PLEECLIELEYDIYI

-908 HKSMHDFVTKEL
+908 YKSMHGFVTKEL
-920 YPWLKRKGFK
+920 YPWLKQKGFK

>member
-17 FCGGISGLCNINLAA
+17 FCSGISGSCNINLTA
-32 FTADCSY
+32 FTADCAN
-39 QDLDKVPSY
+39 QNLDKVPSY

-58 TGNWF
+58 GNNRF
-63 NEVNPRQFRRFCN
+63 KEVNPRQFRRFYN

-82 RWNYIAHLNNDSDT
+82 FYNRIIHLNNDSDT
-96 ELSTLRVL
+96 ELSTLRDL
-104 DISYNRGL
+104 DISYNQRL

-119 FASIPNLQWL
+119 FAGIPNLQKL
-129 SIRSNYLVVSMFK
+129 SIQGNNLVVSMFK
-142 GLRNLTYLDMSFNK
+142 GLRNLTYLDMSDNK

-163 PFMELEYLEDLNL
+163 PFMELQYLEDLNL
-176 SGCRLQNLSD
+176 GGCRLKNLSD
-186 TMFTGLSNLLML
+186 TMFTGLSNILML
-198 NLRNNF
+198 NLGWNG
-204 LHHLPSR
+204 LHHLPSGVFVR
-211 VFVRLTK
+211 LTKLEVLDLSVNSLDNLPSGVFVRLTK
-218 LKVLDLSYTKL
+218 LKVLNLRDNNLNHLPSGLFVGLTKLEVLDLSSNDL

-241 KLKDLDLSNNNLDH
+241 KLK
-255 LPSGVFFRLT
+255 
-265 KLEVLYLSSN
+265 
-275 DLDHLP
+275 
-281 SGIFVGLTKLNV
+281 V
-293 LDLSNNRLFYSTSL
+293 LDLSGNRLYHSTSL

-318 EQLKLFMG
+318 EQLKLIMSY
-326 DIPHDVN
+326 IPHNVN

-338 NPISKVP
+338 IPISKIP
-345 SLKQLYITGAP
+345 SLKQLYIRGAP

-365 SLKNLEYLKI
+365 SLKKLEYLEI
-375 SGNLSEINNE
+375 SGNISEINNE

-390 RYTRSLTLSLVW
+390 RYTRSLTLSVRS
-402 CELSSISRNAFSS
+402 CSFSSISGNAFTS
-415 LINLTSLDISGSL
+415 LINLTSLDVSSNMY
-428 FLCKDT
+428 LCKYT
-434 MWTNF
+434 MWRNF
-439 KAAVCNSRVKNL
+439 TAAICNSRIKNL
-451 IAINICT
+451 IATNLCTINP
-458 FDVMPWVDCS
+458 MPLFVCS
-468 QPYLEYLDMSHN
+468 PPYLEYLDMSLN
-480 NLPEIPFVPESLK
+480 NLRGIPTLVHKSLK

-508 ALSLMYNLE
+508 ALSRMYNLE

-536 RDIKRT
+536 KDIKRT

-551 LYTAASVPLY
+551 LYTVASVPLY
-561 NTTTTIYKH
+561 NTTTINKY
-570 LNKTAQTVKFKDRNM
+570 LNKTAQNVEFKDGNL

-592 NMTFNDQARNMTFKD
+592 NMTFNDQARNMTFND
-607 QAKNMTFNDQGRNM
+607 QARNMTFNDQGRNM

-631 TRFTLQSWPPI
+631 TRFTIQSLWTI
-642 PPFLEWLDVSKSG
+642 PAFLVWIDVSRSG
-655 LICSLFKYD
+655 LICELYELD
-664 YTNNFIRSLN
+664 NTNNNIRSLDISRFRPN
-674 ISKFRSIKDCSKWL
+674 IHCSTWL
-688 KGLWP
+688 KGFWP
-693 WLDKLTHLEDL
+693 WLDKLTHLEYL
-704 DLSDN
+704 DLSGN
-709 KIAEIPAL
+709 QITEIPAV
-717 AFTHTTHLKHLYLSD
+717 AFTHTILLKHLNLAENYLV
-732 NSLFTLTFEIKS
+732 TLTFETNS

-756 IIQYASSQFTTGISS
+756 LIRYASNQFTTGLKSD
-771 NDLKIYLDGN
+771 DLTVYIDGN
-781 YYLLCDCRRLSF
+781 NLFCDCLRLNF
-793 VKWLSTTYV
+793 VDWLCTSNV
-802 VYNIAEL
+802 IFNITGL
-809 MCKYENETQVNLR
+809 MCKYKNETQVSLR
-822 HRVKIYQQLKDE
+822 PRAAIYQLLRDE
-834 CIYVL
+834 CIYVT

-845 IYFIVLLIGG
+845 IAFIVLLIGG
-855 SVVAILL
+855 VVVAILL

-883 PLEMCQIELEYDIYI
+883 PLEECQIELEYDIYI
-898 SYERDHDISA
+898 SYERDHDISV

-920 YPWLKRKGFK
+920 YPWLKQKGFK

-1014 PLPRYTPNT
+1014 PLPRYTLNT

>member
-17 FCGGISGLCNINLAA
+17 FCSGISGSCDINRTA
-32 FTADCSY
+32 FTADCSG
-39 QDLDKVPSY
+39 QNLDKVPSY

-58 TGNWF
+58 EGNWF
-63 NEVNPRQFRRFCN
+63 IEVNPRQFRRFYN
-76 LVELDL
+76 LVKLDL
-82 RWNYIAHLNNDSDT
+82 SWNNIAHLNNDSDT

-104 DISYNRGL
+104 DISGNRRL

-119 FASIPNLQWL
+119 FAGIPNLQNL
-129 SIRSNYLVVSMFK
+129 SISRNDLEVSMFK
-142 GLRNLTYLDMSFNK
+142 GLRNLTYLDMSDNQ

-176 SGCRLQNLSD
+176 FNCGLRNLSD
-186 TMFTGLSNLLML
+186 TMFTGLSNLLKL
-198 NLRNNF
+198 NLWWNH
-204 LHHLPSR
+204 LHHLPSG

-218 LKVLDLSYTKL
+218 LKVLDLSY
-229 DHLPSGVFVRLT
+229 
-241 KLKDLDLSNNNLDH
+241 NNLDH
-255 LPSGVFFRLT
+255 LPSGVF
-265 KLEVLYLSSN
+265 
-275 DLDHLP
+275 
-281 SGIFVGLTKLNV
+281 VGLTKLKV
-293 LDLSNNRLFYSTSL
+293 LDLSYNRLYHSTSL

-318 EQLKLFMG
+318 EQLKLFMN
-326 DIPHDVN
+326 DIPHNVN
-333 YTYMD
+333 YTYVD
-338 NPISKVP
+338 NPISKIP

-365 SLKNLEYLKI
+365 SLKNLEYLEI
-375 SGNLSEINNE
+375 SGNISEINNE

-390 RYTRSLTLSLVW
+390 RYTRSLALSLGS
-402 CELSSISRNAFSS
+402 CKLSNISQNAFTS
-415 LINLTSLDISGSL
+415 LKNLTSLDISNSR
-428 FLCKDT
+428 FLCKDS
-434 MWTNF
+434 MWYNF
-439 KAAVCNSRVKNL
+439 IAAVCNSTVKNL

-458 FDVMPWVDCS
+458 FKVIPLFVCS
-468 QPYLEYLDMSHN
+468 PPYLEYLDMSHS
-480 NLPEIPFVPESLK
+480 NLPGIPFVPKSLK

-498 NNNIEDISSV
+498 NNDIEVLLIYS
-508 ALSLMYNLE
+508 LSRMYILE
-517 KLDLSDQTPHS
+517 KLDLSDQTPIS
-528 TYTNAHLK
+528 TYSNAHLK
-536 RDIKRT
+536 KDIKRT
-542 TRDSTGQYQ
+542 ARDSTGQYQ
-551 LYTAASVPLY
+551 WYTAASVPLY

-570 LNKTAQTVKFKDRNM
+570 LNKTAQNVKFKDRYM
-585 TFKDQVR
+585 TFKHQVR
-592 NMTFNDQARNMTFKD
+592 NMTFNDQVGNMTFKD
-607 QAKNMTFNDQGRNM
+607 QAKNIKFIDQGRNI

-631 TRFTLQSWPPI
+631 TRFTIQSWPI
-642 PPFLEWLDVSKSG
+642 PAFLEWIDVSRSG
-655 LICSLFKYD
+655 LICELCEFD
-664 YTNNFIRSLN
+664 NTNNSIRSLN
-674 ISKFRSIKDCSKWL
+674 ISRFRPNEYCSKWV

-693 WLDKLTHLEDL
+693 WLDKLTYLENL
-704 DLSDN
+704 DLSGN
-709 KIAEIPAL
+709 QITEIPAV
-717 AFTHTTHLKHLYLSD
+717 AFTHTIHLKHLNLAE
-732 NSLFTLTFEIKS
+732 NHLVTLTFEMKS

-756 IIQYASSQFTTGISS
+756 LIQYASNQFTRGLKS
-771 NDLKIYLDGN
+771 NDLTVYIDGN
-781 YYLLCDCRRLSF
+781 NLFCDCLRLNF
-793 VKWLSTTYV
+793 IDWLCTSNV
-802 VYNIAEL
+802 IFNITGL
-809 MCKYENETQVNLR
+809 MCKYKNGTQVSLR
-822 HRVKIYQQLKDE
+822 PRAALYQLLKND
-834 CIYVL
+834 CIYVT

-845 IYFIVLLIGG
+845 IAFIVLLIGG

-883 PLEMCQIELEYDIYI
+883 PLEECQIELEYDIYI
-898 SYERDHDISA
+898 SYERDHDIST

-1002 FHEEINAFLKSG
+1002 FHEEINAFLESG

>member
-1 MDFSKATTVVL
+1 MDSSKATTVVL

-17 FCGGISGLCNINLAA
+17 FCSGISGSCNINIAA
-32 FTADCSY
+32 FTADCSG
-39 QDLDKVPSY
+39 QNLDKVPSY
-48 VPDSTKVLNL
+48 VPEPTKVLNL
-58 TGNWF
+58 GYNLF
-63 NEVNPRQFRRFCN
+63 KEVNPRQFRRFYN

-82 RWNYIAHLNNDSDT
+82 SYNRIIHLNNDSDT
-96 ELSTLRVL
+96 ELSTLRDL
-104 DISYNRGL
+104 DISYNWRL

-119 FASIPNLQWL
+119 FAGIPNLQKL
-129 SIRSNYLVVSMFK
+129 SIQGNYLVVSMFK
-142 GLRNLTYLDMSFNK
+142 GLRNLTYLDMSYNK

-176 SGCRLQNLSD
+176 GGCGLKNLSD

-198 NLRNNF
+198 NLGYND
-204 LHHLPSR
+204 LDYLPSG

-218 LKVLDLSYTKL
+218 LKVLDLSY
-229 DHLPSGVFVRLT
+229 
-241 KLKDLDLSNNNLDH
+241 
-255 LPSGVFFRLT
+255 
-265 KLEVLYLSSN
+265 
-275 DLDHLP
+275 
-281 SGIFVGLTKLNV
+281 
-293 LDLSNNRLFYSTSL
+293 NRLYHSTSL

-318 EQLKLFMG
+318 EQLKLFMN
-326 DIPHDVN
+326 DIPHNVN
-333 YTYMD
+333 YTYVD
-338 NPISKVP
+338 NPISKIP

-365 SLKNLEYLKI
+365 SLKNLEYLEI
-375 SGNLSEINNE
+375 SGNISKINNE

-390 RYTRSLTLSLVW
+390 RYTRSLALSLGR
-402 CELSSISRNAFSS
+402 CKLSYISQNAFTS
-415 LINLTSLDISGSL
+415 LKNLTSLDISESL
-428 FLCKDT
+428 FLCKYT
-434 MWTNF
+434 MWNF
-439 KAAVCNSRVKNL
+439 FIAAVCNSRVKNL
-451 IAINICT
+451 IATNLCTINPMSL
-458 FDVMPWVDCS
+458 FVCS
-468 QPYLEYLDMSHN
+468 PPYLEYLDMSHN
-480 NLPEIPFVPESLK
+480 NLRGIPYVPKSLK

-508 ALSLMYNLE
+508 ALSRMYNLE
-517 KLDLSDQTPHS
+517 KLDLSDQTPIS

-536 RDIKRT
+536 KDIKRT

-551 LYTAASVPLY
+551 LYTVASVLLY
-561 NTTTTIYKH
+561 NTTTTIYKY

-585 TFKDQVR
+585 TLKDQVR
-592 NMTFNDQARNMTFKD
+592 NMTFNDQARNMTFND
-607 QAKNMTFNDQGRNM
+607 RARNMTFNDQARNM
-621 TFKSQGLSSE
+621 TFNDRARNMTFNDQAGNMTFKDQNENMTFNDQSRNITLKSEGLSSE
-631 TRFTLQSWPPI
+631 TRFTIQSRQKI
-642 PPFLEWLDVSKSG
+642 PAFLVWIDVSRSG
-655 LICSLFKYD
+655 LICSLVKYD
-664 YTNNFIRSLN
+664 NTNNHIRSLSISRFRPN
-674 ISKFRSIKDCSKWL
+674 IHCSTWL
-688 KGLWP
+688 KGFWP
-693 WLDKLTHLEDL
+693 WLDKLKNLEDL
-704 DLSDN
+704 NLSGN
-709 KIAEIPAL
+709 QITNISAG
-717 AFTHTTHLKHLYLSD
+717 AFTHTINLKHLYLSE
-732 NSLFTLTFEIKS
+732 NFLITLAFEIKS
-744 LVNLKEIYLSNN
+744 LVSLKEIYLSNN
-756 IIQYASSQFTTGISS
+756 IIQDASSQFTTGITS

-781 YYLLCDCRRLSF
+781 YDLRCDCRRLSF
-793 VKWLSTTYV
+793 VKWLSTTNV

-809 MCKYENETQVNLR
+809 MCKYENETQVSLR
-822 HRVKIYQQLKDE
+822 HRVKIYQQLNDE
-834 CIYVL
+834 CIYVT

-845 IYFIVLLIGG
+845 IAFIVLLIGG
-855 SVVAILL
+855 SVVAVLL

-883 PLEMCQIELEYDIYI
+883 PLEECQIELEYDIYI
-898 SYERDHDISA
+898 SYERDHDISV

-920 YPWLKRKGFK
+920 YPWLKQKGFK

-1014 PLPRYTPNT
+1014 PLPRYTLNT

>member
-17 FCGGISGLCNINLAA
+17 FCSGISGLCNINITD
-32 FTADCSY
+32 FKADCSN
-39 QDLDKVPSY
+39 QNLDKVPSY

-58 TGNWF
+58 INNWF
-63 NEVNPRQFRRFCN
+63 KEVNPRQFRRFYN

-82 RWNYIAHLNNDSDT
+82 SWNDIIHLNNDSDT

-104 DISYNRGL
+104 DISYNQRL
-112 QDLNSAF
+112 HDLNSAF
-119 FASIPNLQWL
+119 FASIPNLQKL
-129 SIRSNYLVVSMFK
+129 SIRGNDLEVSMFK
-142 GLRNLTYLDMSFNK
+142 GLRNLTYLDMRGNK
-156 PISVNST
+156 LISVNPT
-163 PFMELEYLEDLNL
+163 PFIELKYLDDLNL
-176 SGCRLQNLSD
+176 AWCGLQNLSD
-186 TMFTGLSNLLML
+186 TMFTGISNLLML
-198 NLRNNF
+198 NLQGNQ
-204 LHHLPSR
+204 LHHLPSG
-211 VFVRLTK
+211 VFVGLTK

-281 SGIFVGLTKLNV
+281 SGIFVGLTKLHL
-293 LDLSNNRLFYSTSL
+293 LDLSHNRLYHSTSL

-318 EQLKLFMG
+318 EQLKLFMN

-333 YTYMD
+333 YTYVD
-338 NPISKVP
+338 NPISKIP
-345 SLKQLYITGAP
+345 RLKQLYITGAP

-365 SLKNLEYLKI
+365 SLKNLEYLEI
-375 SGNLSEINNE
+375 SGNISEINNE

-390 RYTRSLTLSLVW
+390 RYTRSLALSLRS
-402 CELSSISRNAFSS
+402 CKLSNISPNAFTS
-415 LINLTSLDISGSL
+415 LKNLTSLDISNSRSL
-428 FLCKDT
+428 CEYT
-434 MWTNF
+434 MWNDF
-439 KAAVCNSRVKNL
+439 IAAVCNSRVKNL
-451 IAINICT
+451 IATNLCT

-480 NLPEIPFVPESLK
+480 NLREIPFVPKSLK

-508 ALSLMYNLE
+508 ALSQMYNLE
-517 KLDLSDQTPHS
+517 KLDLSDQTPTP
-528 TYTNAHLK
+528 TYRNAHLK

-570 LNKTAQTVKFKDRNM
+570 LNKTAQTVKFKERKM

-592 NMTFNDQARNMTFKD
+592 NMTFNDQA
-607 QAKNMTFNDQGRNM
+607 RNM

-655 LICSLFKYD
+655 LICSLFKYN

-709 KIAEIPAL
+709 KIAEIPAV

-855 SVVAILL
+855 SVVAVLL
-862 HKRWREQYLS
+862 HKRWKEQYLS

>member
-17 FCGGISGLCNINLAA
+17 FCSGISGLCNINLTA
-32 FTADCSY
+32 FTADCSH
-39 QDLDKVPSY
+39 QHLDKVPSY

-58 TGNWF
+58 AHNWF
-63 NEVNPRQFRRFCN
+63 KEVNPRQFRRFYN
-76 LVELDL
+76 LVKLDL
-82 RWNYIAHLNNDSDT
+82 SSNYIIHLNNDSDT
-96 ELSTLRVL
+96 ELSTLRDL
-104 DISYNRGL
+104 DISYNQRL

-119 FASIPNLQWL
+119 FAGIPNLQKL
-129 SIRSNYLVVSMFK
+129 SIQGNYLVVSMFK
-142 GLRNLTYLDMSFNK
+142 GLRNLTYLDMSYNK

-176 SGCRLQNLSD
+176 GWCGLKNLSD
-186 TMFTGLSNLLML
+186 TMFTGISNLLML
-198 NLRNNF
+198 NLGDN
-204 LHHLPSR
+204 
-211 VFVRLTK
+211 
-218 LKVLDLSYTKL
+218 DL

-241 KLKDLDLSNNNLDH
+241 KLK
-255 LPSGVFFRLT
+255 
-265 KLEVLYLSSN
+265 
-275 DLDHLP
+275 
-281 SGIFVGLTKLNV
+281 V
-293 LDLSNNRLFYSTSL
+293 LDLSYNDLDYLPGGLFVGLIKLKVLVLSYNRLYHSTSL

-318 EQLKLFMG
+318 EQLKLFMN
-326 DIPHDVN
+326 DIPHYVN
-333 YTYMD
+333 YTYLD

-365 SLKNLEYLKI
+365 SLKNLEYLEI
-375 SGNLSEINNE
+375 SGNISEINNE
-385 TFFNL
+385 TFVNL
-390 RYTRSLTLSLVW
+390 RFTHSLKLSLVW
-402 CELSSISRNAFSS
+402 CELSNISRNAFSS
-415 LINLTSLDISGSL
+415 LINLTSLDISGRL
-428 FLCKDT
+428 FLCKYT
-434 MWTNF
+434 MWDDF
-439 KAAVCNSRVKNL
+439 IAAVCNSRVKNL
-451 IAINICT
+451 IATYLCT
-458 FDVMPWVDCS
+458 FDVMPWFVCS

-480 NLPEIPFVPESLK
+480 NLRGIIFVSKSLK

-498 NNNIEDISSV
+498 NNNIEYV
-508 ALSLMYNLE
+508 PPFTLSRMYNLE
-517 KLDLSDQTPHS
+517 KLDLSDQTPIS
-528 TYTNAHLK
+528 TYSNAHLK
-536 RDIKRT
+536 NDIKRT

-551 LYTAASVPLY
+551 LYTVSSLPLY
-561 NTTTTIYKH
+561 NTTTTIYKD
-570 LNKTAQTVKFKDRNM
+570 LNKTAQNVEFKDRN
-585 TFKDQVR
+585 TTLKDQVR
-592 NMTFNDQARNMTFKD
+592 NMTFNDQARNMTFKH
-607 QAKNMTFNDQGRNM
+607 QIENMTFNDQGRNM

-655 LICSLFKYD
+655 LICRLFKYD
-664 YTNNFIRSLN
+664 YTNNSIRSLN
-674 ISKFRSIKDCSKWL
+674 ISRFRPNTYYCSKWL
-688 KGLWP
+688 KGFWP
-693 WLDKLTHLEDL
+693 WLDKLTYLETL
-704 DLSDN
+704 DLSGN
-709 KIAEIPAL
+709 HITEIPAV
-717 AFTHTTHLKHLYLSD
+717 AFTHTIYLKHLNLAE
-732 NSLFTLTFEIKS
+732 NHLVTLTFEINS

-756 IIQYASSQFTTGISS
+756 LIQYASNQFTTGLKS
-771 NDLKIYLDGN
+771 NDLTVYIDGN
-781 YYLLCDCRRLSF
+781 NLLCDCSRLNF
-793 VKWLSTTYV
+793 VYWLCTSNV
-802 VYNIAEL
+802 IFNITGL
-809 MCKYENETQVNLR
+809 MCKYKNETQVSLR
-822 HRVKIYQQLKDE
+822 PRAAIYQLLRDE
-834 CIYVL
+834 CIYVT

-845 IYFIVLLIGG
+845 IAFIVLLIGG

-862 HKRWREQYLS
+862 HKRWKEQYLS

-883 PLEMCQIELEYDIYI
+883 PLEECQIELEYDIYI

-908 HKSMHDFVTKEL
+908 YKSMHGFVTKEL
-920 YPWLKRKGFK
+920 YPWLKQKGFK

-1002 FHEEINAFLKSG
+1002 FYEEINAFLKSG

>member
-17 FCGGISGLCNINLAA
+17 FCNGISGSCDINRTA
-32 FTADCSY
+32 FTADCSN
-39 QDLDKVPSY
+39 QNLDKVPSY
-48 VPDSTKVLNL
+48 VPNSTKVLNL
-58 TGNWF
+58 AHNWF
-63 NEVNPRQFRRFCN
+63 KEVNPRQFRRFYN
-76 LVELDL
+76 LVELGL
-82 RWNYIAHLNNDSDT
+82 SWNNINHLNNDSDT
-96 ELSTLRVL
+96 ELLTLRVL
-104 DISYNRGL
+104 GISSNWL

-129 SIRSNYLVVSMFK
+129 SIGGNELEVSMFK
-142 GLRNLTYLDMSFNK
+142 GLRNLTYLDMSDNR
-156 PISVNST
+156 PINVNST

-176 SGCRLQNLSD
+176 GGCGLKNLSD

-198 NLRNNF
+198 NLGKNY
-204 LHHLPSR
+204 LH
-211 VFVRLTK
+211 
-218 LKVLDLSYTKL
+218 
-229 DHLPSGVFVRLT
+229 HLPSGVFVRLT
-241 KLKDLDLSNNNLDH
+241 KLKDLDLSYNNLTH
-255 LPSGVFFRLT
+255 LPSGV
-265 KLEVLYLSSN
+265 
-275 DLDHLP
+275 
-281 SGIFVGLTKLNV
+281 FVGLTKLNV
-293 LDLSNNRLFYSTSL
+293 LDLSYNRLYHSASL
-307 PTDIFQPLIHL
+307 PTDIFQPLNHL
-318 EQLKLFMG
+318 EQLKLFMV

-333 YTYMD
+333 YTYVD
-338 NPISKVP
+338 NPISKIP

-365 SLKNLEYLKI
+365 SLKKLEYLEI

-390 RYTRSLTLSLVW
+390 RYTRSLALSLRS
-402 CELSSISRNAFSS
+402 CKFSYISRNAFTS
-415 LINLTSLDISGSL
+415 LKNLTSLDISNSR
-428 FLCKDT
+428 FLCKDS
-434 MWTNF
+434 MWNNF
-439 KAAVCNSRVKNL
+439 IAAVCNSRVKNL
-451 IAINICT
+451 IATNICT
-458 FDVMPWVDCS
+458 FDVMPWFVCS

-480 NLPEIPFVPESLK
+480 NLRGIPFVPKSLK
-493 ELILT
+493 EFILT
-498 NNNIEDISSV
+498 NNNIEV
-508 ALSLMYNLE
+508 LSIYNLVNMYNLE
-517 KLDLSDQTPHS
+517 KLDLSDQTPIS
-528 TYTNAHLK
+528 TYSNAHLK
-536 RDIKRT
+536 KDIKIT

-570 LNKTAQTVKFKDRNM
+570 LNKTAQTVQFKDRNK
-585 TFKDQVR
+585 TLKDQVR
-592 NMTFNDQARNMTFKD
+592 NMTFYDQARNMTFKD
-607 QAKNMTFNDQGRNM
+607 QIENMTFNEQGRNM
-621 TFKSQGLSSE
+621 TFISQGLSSK
-631 TRFTLQSWPPI
+631 TKFTIQSWPI
-642 PPFLEWLDVSKSG
+642 PAFLEWIDVSRSG
-655 LICSLFKYD
+655 LICSLYKRD
-664 YTNNFIRSLN
+664 NTINSIRSLY
-674 ISKFRSIKDCSKWL
+674 ISKFRPNTYCSTWL
-688 KGLWP
+688 KGFWP
-693 WLDKLTHLEDL
+693 WLDKLKKLEDL
-704 DLSDN
+704 DLSGN
-709 KIAEIPAL
+709 QITNISAG
-717 AFTHTTHLKHLYLSD
+717 AFTHTTHLKHLYLSE
-732 NSLFTLTFEIKS
+732 NFLITLAFEIKS
-744 LVNLKEIYLSNN
+744 LVSLKEIYLSNN
-756 IIQYASSQFTTGISS
+756 IIQDASSQFTTGITS

-781 YYLLCDCRRLSF
+781 YDLRCDCRRLSF
-793 VKWLSTTYV
+793 VKWLSTTNV

-809 MCKYENETQVNLR
+809 MCKYENETQVSLR
-822 HRVKIYQQLKDE
+822 HRVKIYQQLNDE
-834 CIYVL
+834 CIYVT

-845 IYFIVLLIGG
+845 IAFIVLLIGG
-855 SVVAILL
+855 SVVAVLL

-883 PLEMCQIELEYDIYI
+883 PLEECQIELEYDIYI

-920 YPWLKRKGFK
+920 YPWLKQKGFK

>member
-1 MDFSKATTVVL
+1 MDFSKVTTVVL
-12 CCTVL
+12 WCTVL
-17 FCGGISGLCNINLAA
+17 FCGGISGSCNINLTA
-32 FTADCSY
+32 FTADCSN

-48 VPDSTKVLNL
+48 VPDLTKVLNL
-58 TGNWF
+58 RNNRF
-63 NEVNPRQFRRFCN
+63 KEVNPRQFRRFYN

-82 RWNYIAHLNNDSDT
+82 SWNDIIHLNNDSDT
-96 ELSTLRVL
+96 ELSTLRIL
-104 DISYNRGL
+104 DISDNWML

-119 FASIPNLQWL
+119 FASIPNLQKL
-129 SIRSNYLVVSMFK
+129 SIRGNKLVVSMFK
-142 GLRNLTYLDMSFNK
+142 GLRNLTYLDMRWNRQ
-156 PISVNST
+156 INVNST
-163 PFMELEYLEDLNL
+163 PFIELEFLEDLNL
-176 SGCRLQNLSD
+176 VKCRLRNLSD
-186 TMFTGLSNLLML
+186 TFFTGLSNLLML
-198 NLRNNF
+198 NLGYND
-204 LHHLPSR
+204 LDYLPSG

-218 LKVLDLSYTKL
+218 LKVLDLSY
-229 DHLPSGVFVRLT
+229 
-241 KLKDLDLSNNNLDH
+241 
-255 LPSGVFFRLT
+255 
-265 KLEVLYLSSN
+265 
-275 DLDHLP
+275 
-281 SGIFVGLTKLNV
+281 
-293 LDLSNNRLFYSTSL
+293 NRLYHSTSL
-307 PTDIFQPLIHL
+307 PTDIFQPLSHL
-318 EQLKLFMG
+318 EQLNLIMY

-338 NPISKVP
+338 NPISKIP

-365 SLKNLEYLKI
+365 SLKNLEYLEI
-375 SGNLSEINNE
+375 SGNISKINNE

-390 RYTRSLTLSLVW
+390 RYTRSLALSLGR
-402 CELSSISRNAFSS
+402 CKLSYISQNAFTS
-415 LINLTSLDISGSL
+415 LKNLTSLDISKSR
-428 FLCKDT
+428 FLCEYT
-434 MWTNF
+434 MWNDF
-439 KAAVCNSRVKNL
+439 IAAVCNSRVKNL
-451 IAINICT
+451 IATNLCT
-458 FDVMPWVDCS
+458 FDVMPLFVCS
-468 QPYLEYLDMSHN
+468 PPYLEYLDMSHN
-480 NLPEIPFVPESLK
+480 NLPEIPSVPKSLK
-493 ELILT
+493 ELFLT
-498 NNNIEDISSV
+498 NNNIE
-508 ALSLMYNLE
+508 AFPFYTLSRMYNLE

-528 TYTNAHLK
+528 TYSNAHLK
-536 RDIKRT
+536 KDIKRT

-570 LNKTAQTVKFKDRNM
+570 LNKTAQTVKFKDRKM
-585 TFKDQVR
+585 TFKDQGR
-592 NMTFNDQARNMTFKD
+592 NMTFNDQARNMTFKH
-607 QAKNMTFNDQGRNM
+607 QIENMTFNDQGRNM

-631 TRFTLQSWPPI
+631 PRFTLQSWPPI
-642 PPFLEWLDVSKSG
+642 PAFLEWLDVSKSG

-664 YTNNFIRSLN
+664 YTNNSIRSLN
-674 ISKFRSIKDCSKWL
+674 ISRFRPNTYYCSKWL
-688 KGLWP
+688 KGFWP
-693 WLDKLTHLEDL
+693 WLDKLTHLETL
-704 DLSDN
+704 DLSGN
-709 KIAEIPAL
+709 QITEIPAE
-717 AFTHTTHLKHLYLSD
+717 AFTHTIHLKHLNLAE
-732 NSLFTLTFEIKS
+732 NHLFTLTFEIKS

-756 IIQYASSQFTTGISS
+756 LIRYASNQFTTGLKS
-771 NDLKIYLDGN
+771 NDLTVYIDGN
-781 YYLLCDCRRLSF
+781 NLFCDCLRLNF
-793 VKWLSTTYV
+793 VYWLCTSNV
-802 VYNIAEL
+802 IFNITGL
-809 MCKYENETQVNLR
+809 MCKYENETQVSLR
-822 HRVKIYQQLKDE
+822 PRAALYQLLKND
-834 CIYVL
+834 CIYVT

-845 IYFIVLLIGG
+845 IAFIVLLIGG
-855 SVVAILL
+855 VVVAILL

-883 PLEMCQIELEYDIYI
+883 PLEECQIELEYDIYI

-964 YCADFWNVFEFNV
+964 YCADFWDVFEFNV

-995 EILKPEL
+995 EILKPAL

>member
-17 FCGGISGLCNINLAA
+17 FCGGISGSCDINLTA
-32 FTADCSY
+32 FTADCSF
-39 QDLDKVPSY
+39 QGLDKVPSY

-58 TGNWF
+58 TRNWF
-63 NEVNPRQFRRFCN
+63 KEVNPRQFRRFYN
-76 LVELDL
+76 LVKLDL
-82 RWNYIAHLNNDSDT
+82 SWNNIVHLNNDSDT
-96 ELSTLRVL
+96 ELSTLRDL
-104 DISYNRGL
+104 DISHNWRL

-119 FASIPNLQWL
+119 FASIPNLQKL
-129 SIRSNYLVVSMFK
+129 FINDNDLEVSMFK
-142 GLRNLTYLDMSFNK
+142 GLRNLTYLDMSFNQ

-176 SGCRLQNLSD
+176 EWCWLKNLSN
-186 TMFTGLSNLLML
+186 TMFTGISNILML
-198 NLRNNF
+198 NLGNNH
-204 LHHLPSR
+204 LHYLPSR
-211 VFVRLTK
+211 VFVSFTK
-218 LKVLDLSYTKL
+218 LKVLDLSDNYL

-241 KLKDLDLSNNNLDH
+241 KLKVLDLSYNGLDH
-255 LPSGVFFRLT
+255 LPSGVFFGQT
-265 KLEVLYLSSN
+265 KL
-275 DLDHLP
+275 
-281 SGIFVGLTKLNV
+281 KV
-293 LDLSNNRLFYSTSL
+293 LDLSYNRLYHSTSL
-307 PTDIFQPLIHL
+307 PTDIFQPLSHL
-318 EQLKLFMG
+318 EQLKLIMD
-326 DIPHDVN
+326 DIPHNVN
-333 YTYMD
+333 YTYVD
-338 NPISKVP
+338 NPISKIP

-375 SGNLSEINNE
+375 SGNISEINNE

-390 RYTRSLTLSLVW
+390 RHTRSLALSLGS
-402 CELSSISRNAFSS
+402 CKLSYISRNAFTS
-415 LINLTSLDISGSL
+415 LKNLISLDISNST
-428 FLCKDT
+428 FLCKFP
-434 MWTNF
+434 MWNDF
-439 KAAVCNSRVKNL
+439 IAAVCSSTVKNL
-451 IAINICT
+451 IATYLCT
-458 FDVMPWVDCS
+458 FDYSPWFVCT

-480 NLPEIPFVPESLK
+480 DLQGIPFESKSLK
-493 ELILT
+493 ELILA
-498 NNNIEDISSV
+498 NNNIE
-508 ALSLMYNLE
+508 ALPFYTLSRMYNLE
-517 KLDLSDQTPHS
+517 KLDLSDQTPYS
-528 TYTNAHLK
+528 TYSNAHLQK
-536 RDIKRT
+536 DIKRT

-585 TFKDQVR
+585 TLKDQVR
-592 NMTFNDQARNMTFKD
+592 NMTFNDQARNMTFKH
-607 QAKNMTFNDQGRNM
+607 QIENTTFNDQGRNL

-631 TRFTLQSWPPI
+631 TRFMLQSWPPI
-642 PPFLEWLDVSKSG
+642 SPFLEWLDVSKSG

-664 YTNNFIRSLN
+664 YTYNIIRSLN
-674 ISKFRSIKDCSKWL
+674 ISKFRPIKDCSKWL

-693 WLDKLTHLEDL
+693 WLDKLTRLEDL

-709 KIAEIPAL
+709 KITEIPAV

-732 NSLFTLTFEIKS
+732 NFLITLTFEIKS
-744 LVNLKEIYLSNN
+744 LVSLKEIYLSNN
-756 IIQYASSQFTTGISS
+756 IIQDASSQFTTGITS

-781 YYLLCDCRRLSF
+781 NDLRCDCKRSSF
-793 VKWLSTTYV
+793 VEWLSTTNV

-809 MCKYENETQVNLR
+809 MCKYENETQVSLR
-822 HRVKIYQQLKDE
+822 HRVKIYQQLNDE
-834 CIYVL
+834 CIYVT

-855 SVVAILL
+855 SVVAVLL
-862 HKRWREQYLS
+862 HKRWKEQYLS